1 MKYKEYLRQRQE
13 LSDKAQ
19 ALINEGKTEE
29 AEAVMNDITALDQRY
44 EERSEERRVG
54 KECL

>member
-1 MKYKEYLRQRQE
+1 MKYEEYLRQRQE

-29 AEAVMNDITALDQRY
+29 AEAVMNDITA
-44 EERSEERRVG
+44 
-54 KECL
+54 